1 MTQEELYWYEKRL
14 YMQADAKEREI
25 KDWSNRRIRHLGD
38 FGMPE
43 DKQRRERLRIEV
55 ETIRAIE
62 FARLEILEPVL
73 DAQKK
78 ARLRQLR
85 LEKQQEETRQ
95 RIEAERQRKAWEEE
109 EKKRKERERLEEAI
123 RKRQEEEEKRLAP
136 IRAREAA
143 AKAER
148 ERIEQKKQERKENT
162 ETAIG
167 WIIGILVLGGIIA
180 AVIIFRKWIIAGI
193 LVVFGLSI
201 LLSD

>member
-25 KDWSNRRIRHLGD
+25 RDQLNLRIRHLGD

-43 DKQRRERLRIEV
+43 EKQRRERMRIEGEALRI
-55 ETIRAIE
+55 IE

-73 DAQKK
+73 DTQKK

-85 LEKQQEETRQ
+85 LQKQIEEARQ
-95 RIEAERQRKAWEEE
+95 RTEAEWQRKAYE
-109 EKKRKERERLEEAI
+109 EKKNRERLEDAR
-123 RKRQEEEEKRLAP
+123 RKRQEEKEKR
-136 IRAREAA
+136 IRAIEAA

-148 ERIEQKKQERKENT
+148 ERIEREKQERIENT
-162 ETAIG
+162 KTAIG
-167 WIIGILVLGGIIA
+167 WIVGILVIGGIITA
-180 AVIIFRKWIIAGI
+180 IIIFRKWIIAGI